1 MKYFFLLFTVFT
13 IYSQNENFEKK
24 IFIFESDTL
33 KYRILKPLDYDS
45 NKKYPVHLFL
55 HGAGERG
62 NDNQKQLVHGS
73 KLFLN
78 LENRKK
84 YKSWVIF
91 PQCPIDDWWGNK
103 KRYPEFKGNA
113 IGLVI
118 KLMESMLNSKNVD
131 DNRIYVSGLS
141 MGGMG
146 TFEILSQ
153 KPNMFAAAT
162 PICGSGELN
171 NVEKYAKKVPIW
183 IFHGALDKVV
193 LPSKSLQIAEKII
206 EEGGN
211 PRVTI
216 YESVY
221 HDSWN
226 NTFEEKDFLSWIHSK
241 SKNNYE

>member
-226 NTFEEKDFLSWIHSK
+226 NTFEEKDFLYWIHSK

>member
-1 MKYFFLLFTVFT
+1 MKYFYLLFTVFT

-33 KYRILKPLDYDS
+33 RYRILKPLDYDL
-45 NKKYPVHLFL
+45 NKKYPIHLFL
-55 HGAGERG
+55 HGVGERG
-62 NDNQKQLVHGS
+62 NDNEKQLVHGS

-78 LENRKK
+78 LDNRKK

-91 PQCPIDDWWGNK
+91 PQCPTDDWWGNK
-103 KRYPEFKGNA
+103 KRYPELRGNA
-113 IGLVI
+113 IELVI
-118 KLMESMLNSKNVD
+118 KLMESMLKSKNVD
-131 DNRIYVSGLS
+131 DDRVYVSGLS

-146 TFEILSQ
+146 TFEILSR

-171 NVEKYAKKVPIW
+171 NVKKYAKKVPIW

-193 LPSKSLQIAEKII
+193 LPSMSLQIAEKII

-226 NTFEEKDFLSWIHSK
+226 NTFEEEDFLSWIHSK
-241 SKNNYE
+241 SKTNE